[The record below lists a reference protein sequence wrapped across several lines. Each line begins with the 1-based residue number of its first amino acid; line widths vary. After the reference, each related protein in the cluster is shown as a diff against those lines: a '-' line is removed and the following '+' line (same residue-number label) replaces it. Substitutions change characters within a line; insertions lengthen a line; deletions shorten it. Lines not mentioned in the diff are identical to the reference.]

1 MLVYKSKWVTDN
13 LSSPEYNI
21 SRHSN
26 PISMHTKNSSNMNV
40 LCKHWLKDL
49 KTVRVIWY
57 LQYKDRNACITI
69 VPMNPSF

>member
-26 PISMHTKNSSNMNV
+26 PISMHKKTVQIWMFFANI
-40 LCKHWLKDL
+40 DL
-49 KTVRVIWY
+49 KT
-57 LQYKDRNACITI
+57 
-69 VPMNPSF
+69 

>member
-26 PISMHTKNSSNMNV
+26 PISMHTKKQFKYECS
-40 LCKHWLKDL
+40 
-49 KTVRVIWY
+49 
-57 LQYKDRNACITI
+57 LQTLT
-69 VPMNPSF
+69 